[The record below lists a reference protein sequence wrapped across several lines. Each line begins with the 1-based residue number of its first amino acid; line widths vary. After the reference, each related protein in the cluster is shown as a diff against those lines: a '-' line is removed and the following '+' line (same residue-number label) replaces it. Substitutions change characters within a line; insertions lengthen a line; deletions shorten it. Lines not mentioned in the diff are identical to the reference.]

1 MRPSKS
7 KLNSVQPLQ
16 TNERQCTIVF
26 AGYSLQVTT
35 MPIFVNSNRH
45 TDESVDEKYQLAK
58 SDTRKKGIRGQVT
71 QEKKGIRGQQVAA
84 DQESVLVHNT
94 MEN

>member
-1 MRPSKS
+1 VTQEKKGIR
-7 KLNSVQPLQ
+7 
-16 TNERQCTIVF
+16 
-26 AGYSLQVTT
+26 GQVTQ
-35 MPIFVNSNRH
+35 
-45 TDESVDEKYQLAK
+45 E
-58 SDTRKKGIRGQVT
+58 KKGIRGQVT